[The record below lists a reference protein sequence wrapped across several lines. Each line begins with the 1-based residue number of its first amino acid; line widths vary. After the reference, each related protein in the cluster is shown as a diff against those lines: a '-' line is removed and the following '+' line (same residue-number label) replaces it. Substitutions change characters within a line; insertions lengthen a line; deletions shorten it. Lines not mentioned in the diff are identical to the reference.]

1 MSLLDAKTI
10 FLVAIGALLII
21 RAVYA
26 IPSAGVPVAKRYLHF
41 MQDVPLIIAKLSL
54 IVPINWAV
62 SPLLEFADYPS
73 RSIMCIVGTILYALG
88 LWIFHRS
95 HADLGTNWSQ
105 TLEIKE
111 GHHLVTDGVYNRIR
125 HPMYL
130 SMLIFALGQALV
142 IPNYLAGPSFLI
154 GTMLLFAFRV
164 RHEERMMLNEFG
176 DQYACYC
183 ERSNRLIPGIW

>member
-1 MSLLDAKTI
+1 ML
-10 FLVAIGALLII
+10 
-21 RAVYA
+21 
-26 IPSAGVPVAKRYLHF
+26 
-41 MQDVPLIIAKLSL
+41 
-54 IVPINWAV
+54 
-62 SPLLEFADYPS
+62 
-73 RSIMCIVGTILYALG
+73 IVGTILYALG

-95 HADLGTNWSQ
+95 HANLGTNWSQ

-111 GHHLVTDGVYNRIR
+111 GHQLVTDGVYNRIR

-130 SMLIFALGQALV
+130 AMLIFALGQALV

-154 GTMLLFAFRV
+154 GTMFLFAFRV